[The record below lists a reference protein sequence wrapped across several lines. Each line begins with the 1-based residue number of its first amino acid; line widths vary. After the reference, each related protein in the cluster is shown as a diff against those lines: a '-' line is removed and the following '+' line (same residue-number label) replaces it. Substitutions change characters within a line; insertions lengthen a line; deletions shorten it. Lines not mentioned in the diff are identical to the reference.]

1 MTFVLRRAGQA
12 AIVLIAAFTATFFL
26 LQLLPGDAILI
37 KFSDPSLG
45 LSPEQLDDIRATYG
59 ADVPW
64 GEQYLHAGLGFLAG
78 DFGYSTQYGT
88 PVRTMLAEALPATL
102 LLAALGLLVAV
113 VLAVL
118 IAALSALAPFAWLR
132 DGLRQVP
139 GLFVAVPVFW
149 LGILLI
155 QVFSF
160 GLGWVPIV
168 GADPV
173 SGLILPVL
181 TLAVPISA
189 PLAQVLVR
197 SIDRVQAQPFVTVVR
212 AKGAPPAWVLTR
224 AVARNAAVP
233 TLTIAGVLFGELVGG
248 AVVTETVF
256 GRTGIG
262 RLTEQA
268 VANQDIPV
276 LQGVVLLSALGFVVI
291 SFAVDL
297 ATPLIDPRQRRSA
310 RAARSRP
317 VRPAAQEVPA

>member
-102 LLAALGLLVAV
+102 LLAALGLVVAV
-113 VLAVL
+113 LIAVL
-118 IAALSALAPFAWLR
+118 IAALSSLAPFAWLR

-168 GADPV
+168 GADPI

-224 AVARNAAVP
+224 SVARNAAVP

-297 ATPLIDPRQRRSA
+297 ATPLIDPRQRRAA

>member
-1 MTFVLRRAGQA
+1 MSFVLRRAGQA

-45 LSPEQLDDIRATYG
+45 LSPDQLDSIRATYG
-59 ADVPW
+59 ADLPW
-64 GEQYLHAGLGFLAG
+64 WQQYLHAGRGFLAG
-78 DFGYSTQYGT
+78 DFGYSTQFGT
-88 PVRTMLAEALPATL
+88 PVLTMLGEALPSTL
-102 LLAALGLLVAV
+102 LLAFLGLVVALVIAVLVAGLSS
-113 VLAVL
+113 LAR
-118 IAALSALAPFAWLR
+118 FAWLR
-132 DGLRQVP
+132 DGLRQIP

-168 GADPV
+168 GADPA
-173 SGLILPVL
+173 SGLVLPVL

-197 SIDRVQAQPFVTVVR
+197 SIDQVQAQPFITVVR
-212 AKGAPPAWVLTR
+212 AKGAPPIWVLTR
-224 AVARNAAVP
+224 SVARNAAVP

-256 GRTGIG
+256 GRTGVG

-276 LQGVVLLSALGFVVI
+276 LQGVVLLSALGFVLI

-297 ATPLIDPRQRRSA
+297 VTPLIDPRQRSVA
-310 RAARSRP
+310 RATAPRALQEI
-317 VRPAAQEVPA
+317 PA